1 MSQLMSAYFH
11 SLTCRH
17 RGLKRHPSPVQL
29 NWLVQAPI
37 PLDWICNV
45 HTCCCDSRLH
55 WSSFCIGSILVSCMI
70 LGFHLWDHILVIW
83 LTVCDT
89 GIAPC
94 VHIFFTAVRWSLT
107 VSSCPSKLHIRHCE
121 WKVKVSPK
129 VGCPCKEITFLGHY
143 ALIDFSHQ
151 VKLQRTPLGVWMQQR
166 QRHLAAQFWRITASI
181 P

>member
-1 MSQLMSAYFH
+1 
-11 SLTCRH
+11 
-17 RGLKRHPSPVQL
+17 
-29 NWLVQAPI
+29 
-37 PLDWICNV
+37 
-45 HTCCCDSRLH
+45 
-55 WSSFCIGSILVSCMI
+55 MI

-129 VGCPCKEITFLGHY
+129 VGCPCKEITFLGYY

-151 VKLQRTPLGVWMQQR
+151 VKLQRTPLGVWFERSRGNAILRHNFEGSQLAFLSRIYWYIHGGR
-166 QRHLAAQFWRITASI
+166 QRRRKGGEFNFNYSSIILHLWRRSMIFQWCGSHITYY
-181 P
+181 